1 MKHDFTLSGLV
12 GAVAVVAVMAA
23 SVPVLAGSDSDEKY
37 DDDNNAFS
45 MPYGGGAFG
54 HMNLMGMRVDDN
66 ADGIITASE
75 ASRHASTAFA
85 FFDGDADG
93 QISMDEFLDSAPAAM
108 PMGRRNQERRYVNRT
123 ARFKAM
129 DGDGD
134 DTVTLAEFMSKVQ
147 ANYDAA
153 DANADGKVTI
163 WEFRAQRN
171 PF

>member
-1 MKHDFTLSGLV
+1 MC
-12 GAVAVVAVMAA
+12 
-23 SVPVLAGSDSDEKY
+23 
-37 DDDNNAFS
+37 
-45 MPYGGGAFG
+45 
-54 HMNLMGMRVDDN
+54 
-66 ADGIITASE
+66 
-75 ASRHASTAFA
+75 
-85 FFDGDADG
+85 
-93 QISMDEFLDSAPAAM
+93 
-108 PMGRRNQERRYVNRT
+108 T

>member
-1 MKHDFTLSGLV
+1 
-12 GAVAVVAVMAA
+12 
-23 SVPVLAGSDSDEKY
+23 
-37 DDDNNAFS
+37 
-45 MPYGGGAFG
+45 
-54 HMNLMGMRVDDN
+54 
-66 ADGIITASE
+66 
-75 ASRHASTAFA
+75 
-85 FFDGDADG
+85 
-93 QISMDEFLDSAPAAM
+93 MDEFLDSAPAAM